1 LAIDVPAMNFT
12 FRGHELRILLIL
24 FAGKLAASSL
34 MLKPINAGGF
44 SPSVMNGRTSLA
56 PE

>member
-1 LAIDVPAMNFT
+1 MNFT